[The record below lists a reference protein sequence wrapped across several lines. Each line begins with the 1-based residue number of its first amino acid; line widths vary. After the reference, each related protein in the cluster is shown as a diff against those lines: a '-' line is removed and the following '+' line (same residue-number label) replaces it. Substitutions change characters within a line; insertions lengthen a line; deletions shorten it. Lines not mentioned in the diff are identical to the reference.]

1 MEKKKAFYNTF
12 KYLLGSVFLIYYRPK
27 FKNKNVIPESG
38 PIILCGNHIH
48 LYDQCLPIL
57 STKRMLHYMA
67 KKEYFDSKFAWFFK
81 KSGCI
86 SVDRE
91 HHGGNSKEEAK
102 EVLDNG
108 YALGIYP
115 EGTRNSLVSKK
126 KELDKIYNMVDDISY
141 KKFKR
146 IMKKNMTKISQVNL
160 LLSLKEEKKITDNE
174 FKKYIF
180 DVDNSLKELVNNNII
195 SNIEYLNSL
204 LLDIKFGTVSLASKT
219 NATIVPYGIKG
230 KYKLFNNNLEIVF
243 GTPFKVEDNDL
254 ESANKRLRNEIISLI
269 NNSN

>member
-1 MEKKKAFYNTF
+1 MDTKQLIK
-12 KYLLGSVFLIYYRPK
+12 LGLIRYKNNNYRIFANENGRRIFL
-27 FKNKNVIPESG
+27 
-38 PIILCGNHIH
+38 
-48 LYDQCLPIL
+48 
-57 STKRMLHYMA
+57 
-67 KKEYFDSKFAWFFK
+67 KELAEGSY
-81 KSGCI
+81 
-86 SVDRE
+86 
-91 HHGGNSKEEAK
+91 
-102 EVLDNG
+102 
-108 YALGIYP
+108 IYP
-115 EGTRNSLVSKK
+115 DLKIYL
-126 KELDKIYNMVDDISY
+126 ELDKIYNMVDDISY

-160 LLSLKEEKKITDNE
+160 LLSLKQEKKITENE